1 MASYVKIQIMH
12 RVGYMIRPMKDEDI
26 SQVAEIDREAFPG
39 ESLFRPYT
47 SYKQEIHNSLARY
60 IVACSKEE
68 FNLEK
73 NQQDKGKISWFKYLF
88 GYRHTISLQGEQC
101 NPSRVE
107 YIAGF
112 AGLWFMLDE
121 AHITAIA
128 VRSNYRR
135 SGIGEGLLI
144 STIELARQL
153 NANIVTLEV
162 RASNMV
168 AQALYQKYGFRVVG
182 SRPRYYSDNG
192 EDAVLM
198 SVDGVTSGSF
208 QTSFQRLKESH
219 RQRWDVSSLTS

>member
-1 MASYVKIQIMH
+1 VASYAKIQIMH
-12 RVGYMIRPMKDEDI
+12 KVGYIIRHMNDGDI
-26 SQVAEIDREAFPG
+26 SQVSEIDREAFPG

-60 IVACSKEE
+60 IVGCSKEE
-68 FNLEK
+68 VDLEY
-73 NQQDKGKISWFKYLF
+73 NQQDKGKISWFKYLL
-88 GYRHTISLQGEQC
+88 GWRHAISLKGEPC
-101 NPSRVE
+101 NLRAVE
-107 YIAGF
+107 YIVGF

-135 SGIGEGLLI
+135 FGIGEGLLI

-182 SRPRYYSDNG
+182 SRPGYYSDNG

-198 SVDGVTSGSF
+198 SADGITSDSF
-208 QTSFQRLKESH
+208 QTRFQRLKEAH
-219 RQRWDVSSLTS
+219 RQRWDVSLLVD

>member
-1 MASYVKIQIMH
+1 VASYAKIQIMH
-12 RVGYMIRPMKDEDI
+12 RVGYMIRPMNDGDI
-26 SQVAEIDREAFPG
+26 SQVSEIDREAFPG

-68 FNLEK
+68 VDLKK
-73 NQQDKGKISWFKYLF
+73 NHQDKVKISWFKYLF
-88 GYRHTISLQGEQC
+88 GCRHTISLQGEQY
-101 NPSRVE
+101 NPGSVE
-107 YIAGF
+107 YIVGF

-182 SRPRYYSDNG
+182 NRPRYYSDDG

-198 SVDGVTSGSF
+198 SVDGITSGSF
-208 QTSFQRLKESH
+208 QTIFQRLKESH
-219 RQRWDVSSLTS
+219 RQRWHVSSLTS

>member
-1 MASYVKIQIMH
+1 MTSYAKIQIMH
-12 RVGYMIRPMKDEDI
+12 KVGYIIRPMKDEDI
-26 SQVAEIDREAFPG
+26 SQVSEIDREAFPG

-60 IVACSKEE
+60 IVAGSKEE
-68 FNLEK
+68 IDLEK
-73 NQQDKGKISWFKYLF
+73 NQQDKGKISRFKYLF
-88 GYRHTISLQGEQC
+88 GWRHTMSLKGEQC
-101 NPSRVE
+101 NPGRVE
-107 YIAGF
+107 YIVGF

-135 SGIGEGLLI
+135 FGIGEGLLI

-153 NANIVTLEV
+153 NANKVTLEV

-198 SVDGVTSGSF
+198 SADAITSESF

-219 RQRWDVSSLTS
+219 RQRWDVSSLAD

>member
-1 MASYVKIQIMH
+1 MASYVKIQIMQK
-12 RVGYMIRPMKDEDI
+12 VGYIIRPMKDEDI
-26 SQVAEIDREAFPG
+26 SQVAEIDRESFPG

-68 FNLEK
+68 VDQEK
-73 NQQDKGKISWFKYLF
+73 NQQDKEKICWFKYLF
-88 GYRHTISLQGEQC
+88 GCRHTISSQGEQY
-101 NPSRVE
+101 NPGSVE
-107 YIAGF
+107 YIVGF
-112 AGLWFMLDE
+112 TGLWFMLDE

-153 NANIVTLEV
+153 NANIITLEV

-182 SRPRYYSDNG
+182 NRPRYYSDDG

-198 SVDGVTSGSF
+198 RVDGITSGSF
-208 QTSFQRLKESH
+208 QTIFQRLKESH